1 MVYSM
6 VITAVNTSY
15 LILMALH
22 LVGVLFNI
30 RMLASCF
37 KDKASHT
44 ILHKSWQLMV
54 WQCILQL
61 TLLVLNADE
70 VARAFSEQEQEWCR
84 TKRILVTSVGLFMV
98 YNLLALLAVE
108 DPTIVCVKRE
118 LSPKAAMKGTL
129 TAGVITCGILFWV
142 GAVSSSAPC
151 VSHIASTFASA
162 LMILFLLMLVFRIC
176 TQADHSMKSSTA
188 ETSLLLSF
196 TRKCKTAVFLTAFVA
211 LVCTALAI
219 VQLLSTAVSC
229 FAVHVVTGSF
239 YTQGNYAEF
248 WPGVGFLHKICY
260 LNIIWLAVGIA
271 LPVTFRQLIDSSVD
285 IKEISDN
292 NHFDSTKIAMLV

>member
-6 VITAVNTSY
+6 VITAVNASY
-15 LILMALH
+15 LILIAFH

-84 TKRILVTSVGLFMV
+84 TKRILVTSVGLFMI
-98 YNLLALLAVE
+98 YNVLAILAVE
-108 DPTIVCVKRE
+108 DPSIVCLKRE

-129 TAGVITCGILFWV
+129 TAGVITCRILFWV

-196 TRKCKTAVFLTAFVA
+196 TRKCKTAVFLTAFAA

-219 VQLLSTAVSC
+219 VQLLSTVVSC
-229 FAVHVVTGSF
+229 VSVVNSF
-239 YTQGNYAEF
+239 YTQENYAEF
-248 WPGVGFLHKICY
+248 WPGVGFLQKIFY

-285 IKEISDN
+285 VKEISDN

>member
-44 ILHKSWQLMV
+44 ILHKSWPLMV

-84 TKRILVTSVGLFMV
+84 TKRILVTSVGLFMI
-98 YNLLALLAVE
+98 YNVLAILAVE
-108 DPTIVCVKRE
+108 DPSIVCLKRE

-219 VQLLSTAVSC
+219 VQLLSTVVSC
-229 FAVHVVTGSF
+229 VSVVNSF
-239 YTQGNYAEF
+239 YTQENYAEF
-248 WPGVGFLHKICY
+248 WPGVGFLQKIFY

-285 IKEISDN
+285 VKEISDN
-292 NHFDSTKIAMLV
+292 NHFDSTKIAMLA

>member
-1 MVYSM
+1 
-6 VITAVNTSY
+6 
-15 LILMALH
+15 MALH

-84 TKRILVTSVGLFMV
+84 TKRILVTSVGLFMI
-98 YNLLALLAVE
+98 YNVLAILAVE
-108 DPTIVCVKRE
+108 DPSIVCLKRE

-176 TQADHSMKSSTA
+176 TQADHSMKSSTV

-196 TRKCKTAVFLTAFVA
+196 TRKCKRAVFLTAFAA

-219 VQLLSTAVSC
+219 VQLLSTVVSC
-229 FAVHVVTGSF
+229 VSVVNSF
-239 YTQGNYAEF
+239 YTQENYAEF
-248 WPGVGFLHKICY
+248 WPGVGFLQKIFY

-292 NHFDSTKIAMLV
+292 NHFDSTKIAMLA

>member
-15 LILMALH
+15 LILIALH
-22 LVGVLFNI
+22 LVGALFNI

-44 ILHKSWQLMV
+44 ILHKSWPLMV
-54 WQCILQL
+54 WQCILQV

-70 VARAFSEQEQEWCR
+70 VTRAFGEQEPEWNR
-84 TKRILVTSVGLFMV
+84 SKRILMTSVGFFMI
-98 YNLLALLAVE
+98 YNLLGILAVE
-108 DPTIVCVKRE
+108 DPTIVCLKRE
-118 LSPKAAMKGTL
+118 LSAKVAMTGTI
-129 TAGVITCGILFWV
+129 TAGVTSCGILFWV
-142 GAVSSSAPC
+142 GAVSSPVIPC
-151 VSHIASTFASA
+151 VSHIASSFAST

-196 TRKCKTAVFLTAFVA
+196 TRKCKTAVFFTAFVA
-211 LVCTALAI
+211 VVCTALAI
-219 VQLLSTAVSC
+219 VQLLSTVVSC
-229 FAVHVVTGSF
+229 AAVVDSF
-239 YTQGNYAEF
+239 YGQENYAEF
-248 WPGVGFLHKICY
+248 RPGVGFLQKIFY
-260 LNIIWLAVGIA
+260 LNIIWFAVGIA

-285 IKEISDN
+285 TKEISDN
-292 NHFDSTKIAMLV
+292 NHFDSTKIAILA

>member
-44 ILHKSWQLMV
+44 ILHKSWPLMV

-70 VARAFSEQEQEWCR
+70 VARAFSEQEQEGCR
-84 TKRILVTSVGLFMV
+84 TKRILVTSVGLFMI
-98 YNLLALLAVE
+98 YNVLAILAVE
-108 DPTIVCVKRE
+108 DPSIVCLKRE

-176 TQADHSMKSSTA
+176 TQADHSMKSSTV

-196 TRKCKTAVFLTAFVA
+196 TRKCKTAVFLTAFAA

-219 VQLLSTAVSC
+219 VQLLSTVVSC
-229 FAVHVVTGSF
+229 VSVVNSF
-239 YTQGNYAEF
+239 YTQENYAEF
-248 WPGVGFLHKICY
+248 WPGVGFLHKIFY

-292 NHFDSTKIAMLV
+292 NHFDSTKIAMLA

>member
-6 VITAVNTSY
+6 VITAVNASY
-15 LILMALH
+15 LILIAFH

-70 VARAFSEQEQEWCR
+70 VARAFSEQEQEGCR
-84 TKRILVTSVGLFMV
+84 TKRILLTSVGLFMV

-142 GAVSSSAPC
+142 GAVSSPVPC
-151 VSHIASTFASA
+151 VSHIASSFAST

-196 TRKCKTAVFLTAFVA
+196 TRKCKTAVFLTAFAA
-211 LVCTALAI
+211 LVCIALAI
-219 VQLLSTAVSC
+219 VQLLSTVVSC
-229 FAVHVVTGSF
+229 VSVVNSF
-239 YTQGNYAEF
+239 YTQENYAEF
-248 WPGVGFLHKICY
+248 WPGVGFLQKIFY

-285 IKEISDN
+285 VKEISDN
-292 NHFDSTKIAMLV
+292 NHFDSTKIAMLA